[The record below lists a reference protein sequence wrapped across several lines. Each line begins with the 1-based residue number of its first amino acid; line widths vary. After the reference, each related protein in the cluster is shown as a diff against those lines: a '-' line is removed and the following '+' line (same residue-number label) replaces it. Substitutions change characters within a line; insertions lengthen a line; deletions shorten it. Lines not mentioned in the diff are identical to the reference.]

1 MKALFTEKFYSEQM
15 ESIKKLGYEVIY
27 INEKQLNSISNIKD
41 IDMMVCYNPFEK
53 IDISKLLNLKWIQ
66 LTSVGIDQAP
76 REKILENN
84 ILLTNNKGGYSIPMG
99 EWIVL
104 KTLEMFKNSKQFYEK
119 QNNKEW
125 VVDTSILELYGKTIG
140 FIGTGTIAKEGA
152 KRLQGFGVHIL
163 GVNTNGRNVEY
174 FDKCFSMKK
183 IDYVLSRSDILVI
196 TLPYTSKTHHFVNEE
211 FMKKMKDES
220 YLINIARGSIIDENA
235 LIKNINSGKIKK
247 AALDVFE
254 KEPLSEKSPLWEM
267 DNIIITPHNSWVSE
281 MRKNRKFNTIYENM
295 ERFINEQKLMNL
307 VNLKKGY

>member
-76 REKILENN
+76 REKILQNN

-152 KRLQGFGVHIL
+152 KDCKALVFI
-163 GVNTNGRNVEY
+163 Y
-174 FDKCFSMKK
+174 W
-183 IDYVLSRSDILVI
+183 VL
-196 TLPYTSKTHHFVNEE
+196 TL
-211 FMKKMKDES
+211 
-220 YLINIARGSIIDENA
+220 
-235 LIKNINSGKIKK
+235 
-247 AALDVFE
+247 
-254 KEPLSEKSPLWEM
+254 
-267 DNIIITPHNSWVSE
+267 
-281 MRKNRKFNTIYENM
+281 M
-295 ERFINEQKLMNL
+295 EGM
-307 VNLKKGY
+307 